1 MLTLLSTIISF
12 LAGGLPKLLD
22 FFQDSK
28 DKSHELKI
36 MSQQAERDML
46 MAERGFVAQARIE
59 EIKND
64 GRISPEEFLCI
75 DRLLNSLIDGIGGC
89 ERIKSTP
96 IPFSYSM
103 FIKKFIFLYVVSLP
117 LAFVNIFGYWSAF
130 ISSFVFYALV
140 SMEILAEE
148 IEDPFGDDE
157 NDLATDTIS
166 ERIKA
171 NCGEIFGN
179 P

>member
-59 EIKND
+59 EIKNE
-64 GRISPEEFLCI
+64 GAFVQAAASEKLA
-75 DRLLNSLIDGIGGC
+75 LLNHDIEIGKGA
-89 ERIKSTP
+89 STWV
-96 IPFSYSM
+96 IN
-103 FIKKFIFLYVVSLP
+103 LR
-117 LAFVNIFGYWSAF
+117 
-130 ISSFVFYALV
+130 ALV
-140 SMEILAEE
+140 RPLITYGMFLLLCAVDGFGFYYAIQTGVEFQDAMALLWDEE
-148 IEDPFGDDE
+148 TQIIWSSIVAFHFGSQ
-157 NDLATDTIS
+157 AF
-166 ERIKA
+166 KK
-171 NCGEIFGN
+171 
-179 P
+179 